1 MKKQRGPKTTQF
13 PPTLPTLK
21 GTTVSSAVLGMAGME
36 KAERRGVH
44 DEGQAKGASGSAPL
58 DYGEEATLTLTKK
71 KKKKS
76 ERLQPKAGAGL
87 RVPGV
92 ATSAPA
98 SVLRALPRPLPGD
111 RRRPTRA
118 PNHLPAPPAAPPP
131 FLAGWSARRKPRQRQ
146 EEPGAPAA
154 HIHGAAGAAR
164 DLRWQP

>member
-1 MKKQRGPKTTQF
+1 M
-13 PPTLPTLK
+13 
-21 GTTVSSAVLGMAGME
+21 
-36 KAERRGVH
+36 H

-58 DYGEEATLTLTKK
+58 DYGEEATLTLKTKPDQK

-92 ATSAPA
+92 ATLAPA
-98 SVLRALPRPLPGD
+98 SMLRALPRPLPRD
-111 RRRPTRA
+111 SRRPTRA

-164 DLRWQP
+164 DLRWQRPRQQ